1 MSNVEERLAKIE
13 RELELLKRANRP
25 PEKKE
30 NWIAEI
36 TGTFKNDPD
45 FREIVRLGKEQ
56 RDAEPPPE
64 DE

>member
-1 MSNVEERLAKIE
+1 MSDVEARLVKIE
-13 RELELLKRANRP
+13 REIELLKRANKS

-30 NWIAEI
+30 DWVAKV

-56 RDAEPPPE
+56 RDAELPPE
-64 DE
+64 AE